1 MRIIAILILVLIVS
15 TTPALAQVGGSIG
28 DITGENVS
36 IILDPQYPNPGDRV
50 TATIDDYALNSFG
63 STITWYFDGLS
74 APGVANT
81 RIVTFTAPA
90 IGKSMDVVV
99 RLTAQN
105 GQALEAKRTITPL
118 YLDLIIEPQ
127 TYTPLFYQGRAL
139 PTKGSIVFINALLQ
153 NSQGPID
160 PSKYSY
166 NWSLNGKPI
175 NGGAK
180 MGANWAQITVPYGQ
194 SSTISITIQD
204 KGGAII
210 ARKLVAMPS
219 VPIELHFYEISTL
232 LGQSTRAITSDLI
245 LTGQST
251 TIKSAPYYLDTR
263 AINGNLVTQW
273 DINNQPIATE
283 NADPFQISLSRG
295 VGGNARVGFKVTNLS
310 ELLQNADATFTVRF

>member
-1 MRIIAILILVLIVS
+1 MRIIAILLFVLMVS
-15 TTPALAQVGGSIG
+15 TTPAHAQVGGSIG

-36 IILDPQYPNPGDRV
+36 IILDPQYPNPGDQV
-50 TATIDDYALNSFG
+50 KATIDDYSLNSFG

-74 APGVANT
+74 APAVANT
-81 RIVTFTAPA
+81 RTITFTAPA
-90 IGKSMDVVV
+90 IGKSMDIVV

-105 GQALEAKRTITPL
+105 GQILEAKRTITPL

-160 PSKYSY
+160 TTKYSY
-166 NWSLNGKPI
+166 NWSLNGKPV

-180 MGANWAQITVPYGQ
+180 MGANWSQITVPHGR
-194 SSTISITIQD
+194 SSTIAITIQD
-204 KGGAII
+204 KGGAIV
-210 ARKLVAMPS
+210 ARKLIAMPS
-219 VPIELHFYEISTL
+219 VPIELHFYELSTL
-232 LGQSTRAITSDLI
+232 LGQSTRAITNDLI

-263 AINGNLVTQW
+263 AINDNLETQW
-273 DINNQPIATE
+273 DINNLPIATE
-283 NADPFQISLSRG
+283 NVDPFQINLSRG
-295 VGGNARVGFKVTNLS
+295 VGGSARVGFKVTNLS